1 MDEVLFTATRPVILN
16 GIPDLTLRPDLGDRT
31 LSVDF
36 RAIPD
41 RQRRAEREL
50 QEQFKAMQPSVLGA
64 LMELA
69 SLALR
74 RTDEVTAKD
83 WPSRASPMLPSTLKL
98 RVRPWA
104 GSLGRPSGSCS
115 TTGPRIDRQHSKKMP
130 LPAL

>member
-1 MDEVLFTATRPVILN
+1 MDNLSSMTKTTADALCRLTSGTGASVRQNYTDMDEVSFTATRPVIIN

-36 RAIPD
+36 RPIPD

-64 LMELA
+64 LMDLA

-74 RTDEVTAKD
+74 REVV
-83 WPSRASPMLPSTLKL
+83 PLKVEL
-98 RVRPWA
+98 
-104 GSLGRPSGSCS
+104 
-115 TTGPRIDRQHSKKMP
+115 
-130 LPAL
+130 